1 MSLAS
6 TATAATYIERD
17 DVQQFID
24 RMVSQHQ
31 FTRAELEPIFAA
43 IEVQPKVLNSI
54 KAPAEKK
61 KQWHQYRAIFV
72 TERRIAEGV
81 DYWNS
86 HSEKFKEAEAQ
97 YGVPAEII
105 LAVMGVETY
114 YGRRTGGHP
123 VLDSLVTLGFDYSKR
138 GKFFRSE
145 LEHYFLLCREEGLPL
160 TELKGSYAGAM
171 GKGQFIASS
180 YRHYAVDKD
189 GDGSRDLWGSD
200 DDAIASI
207 ANYFAKHGWRS
218 QQPVTQVIK
227 TSVAVDDIDH
237 SNKLKPSF
245 SVDDLKAQGFNFE
258 TNYTGPYSLISL
270 QNKETK
276 EYWLGYR
283 NFYVITRYNH
293 SAMYAMAVYQLSQ
306 ELKKRIDLNAK

>member
-1 MSLAS
+1 MILTNA
-6 TATAATYIERD
+6 ATAATYIERD

-24 RMVSQHQ
+24 RMVTDHQ
-31 FTRAELEPIFAA
+31 FTRSELEPIFAA
-43 IEVQPKVLNSI
+43 IKVQPKVLKSI

-61 KQWHQYRAIFV
+61 KQWYQYRGIFV

-81 DYWNS
+81 EYWNA
-86 HSEKFKEAEAQ
+86 HSDKFKAAEAE
-97 YGVPAEII
+97 YGVSAEII

-114 YGRRTGGHP
+114 YGRRTGKHP

-145 LEHYFLLCREEGLPL
+145 LKHFLLLCREEGLPL

-171 GKGQFIASS
+171 GMGQFISSS

-189 GDGSRDLWGSD
+189 GDGRRDLWNSD

-207 ANYFAKHGWRS
+207 ANYFAEHGWRAEEAI
-218 QQPVTQVIK
+218 THEIK
-227 TSVAVDDIDH
+227 TTAADEDIDH
-237 SNKLKPSF
+237 TNKLKPSF
-245 SVDDLKAQGFNFE
+245 TADDLHSQGFNIDPSLAE
-258 TNYTGPYSLISL
+258 PYSLVSL
-270 QNKETK
+270 QNKQAK
-276 EYWLGYR
+276 EYWLGQH

-306 ELKKRIDLNAK
+306 ELKKRIKLDAQ